1 MAGVVDRE
9 ETTGVVVGSVLC
21 GADVGKIAAIGALR
35 AAIVASNVNGSMG
48 LQAVRTNIARKI
60 VRMKVFLPWGMPD
73 SQGIKVVHLYA

>member
-1 MAGVVDRE
+1 MAGVV
-9 ETTGVVVGSVLC
+9 VLVWR
-21 GADVGKIAAIGALR
+21 GAAVGKIAAKGILR

-48 LQAVRTNIARKI
+48 LQAARTNIARKI